1 MSYLFPFIGHY
12 LFPFTAYLQIF
23 LIFSYR
29 MRPVV
34 EQNGKA
40 HAISSWKMDPHSLK
54 FLLKQ
59 TLTYEK
65 VLPFSK
71 SLCDPQTSLLR
82 YILKQPYSKDLVN
95 SVLGVQKPRK
105 DPSDP
110 SGRGSGS
117 GSQYPMLEE
126 QLVLLFIEA
135 MEQSDMVL
143 EITNSNKDTVTATQL
158 RERTQIFWW
167 SLCSELI
174 FFLLYQFVS
183 FGSFID
189 SIYKLL
195 SARRKNKH
203 DSYLSGDGCS
213 GRDELMWALLQYI
226 SGSIAKN
233 TVNDF
238 LPVLK
243 LFALY
248 NEPVPLPVPDVKSKY
263 CARQLAA
270 AGIYIHLQ
278 KKAQLLVATDGTGND
293 GSNAVSNPLKF
304 APPIALR
311 EHYEFL
317 KGLPNKQINISQSI
331 HQNYQVP
338 VLLNTFSTDQNIFT
352 KPMSDLVAAVAIS
365 SSDSGKLI
373 ASLIIVKVAYYWN
386 VGILSVNLY
395 LKAN

>member
-1 MSYLFPFIGHY
+1 
-12 LFPFTAYLQIF
+12 
-23 LIFSYR
+23 

-71 SLCDPQTSLLR
+71 SLCEPQTSLLK

-110 SGRGSGS
+110 SGRGVSGS
-117 GSQYPMLEE
+117 CSQYPMLEE

-135 MEQSDMVL
+135 MEQSDRTL
-143 EITNSNKDTVTATQL
+143 SIANANEDTAIASQL

-183 FGSFID
+183 FSSFID
-189 SIYKLL
+189 SIYKILL
-195 SARRKNKH
+195 ARQKKLQDYQCWSSTISEN
-203 DSYLSGDGCS
+203 GCS

-233 TVNDF
+233 TVTDF

-243 LFALY
+243 LFFLY
-248 NEPVPLPVPDVKSKY
+248 NEPVPIPVPDVTSKY
-263 CARQLAA
+263 CARQMAA
-270 AGIYIHLQ
+270 AAIYIHLQ
-278 KKAQLLVATDGTGND
+278 KKAQPLLTTEGAAND
-293 GSNAVSNPLKF
+293 SANNAWSALKF

-311 EHYEFL
+311 KHYEFL
-317 KGLPNKQINISQSI
+317 KGLARKPINISQSI
-331 HQNYQVP
+331 RQDYQVP
-338 VLLNTFSTDQNIFT
+338 VILNTFSTDQNIFT
-352 KPMSDLVAAVAIS
+352 KPMSDLVATIAIS
-365 SSDSGKLI
+365 SSDTGTLI
-373 ASLIIVKVAYYWN
+373 FNLDFFSIDVFVSRVAYSMN
-386 VGILSVNLY
+386 
-395 LKAN
+395 

>member
-1 MSYLFPFIGHY
+1 
-12 LFPFTAYLQIF
+12 
-23 LIFSYR
+23 

-71 SLCDPQTSLLR
+71 SLCEPQTSLLR

-105 DPSDP
+105 DTTDP

-117 GSQYPMLEE
+117 ASQYPMLEE
-126 QLVLLFIEA
+126 QLVLLFVEA
-135 MEQSDMVL
+135 VEQSDRTIM
-143 EITNSNKDTVTATQL
+143 IAIASGADSTIASQL
-158 RERTQIFWW
+158 RNRTQIFWW

-183 FGSFID
+183 FSSFID
-189 SIYKLL
+189 SIYKILL
-195 SARRKNKH
+195 GKRKREPDNQ
-203 DSYLSGDGCS
+203 SLASSLSENGCA

-233 TVNDF
+233 TVTDF

-243 LFALY
+243 LFFLY
-248 NEPVPLPVPDVKSKY
+248 DEPAPLQVPDVTSKY

-270 AGIYIHLQ
+270 AAIYIHLQ
-278 KKAQLLVATDGTGND
+278 KKAQPLVSSDSSAND
-293 GSNAVSNPLKF
+293 GSSVNWNALKF

-311 EHYEFL
+311 KHYEFL
-317 KGLPNKQINISQSI
+317 KDLARKNISISQSI
-331 HQNYQVP
+331 RQDYQVP
-338 VLLNTFSTDQNIFT
+338 VILNTFSTDQNIFT
-352 KPMSDLVAAVAIS
+352 KPMSDLVAAIAIS
-365 SSDSGKLI
+365 SEGGNAFI
-373 ASLIIVKVAYYWN
+373 
-386 VGILSVNLY
+386 
-395 LKAN
+395 

>member
-1 MSYLFPFIGHY
+1 
-12 LFPFTAYLQIF
+12 
-23 LIFSYR
+23 

-71 SLCDPQTSLLR
+71 NLCKPQTSLLR

-105 DPSDP
+105 DSSDP
-110 SGRGSGS
+110 TGRGPGS
-117 GSQYPMLEE
+117 LSQYPMLEE
-126 QLVLLFIEA
+126 QLVLLFVEA
-135 MEQSDMVL
+135 VEQSDRVL
-143 EITNSNKDTVTATQL
+143 LLAESNDDTTITSQL
-158 RERTQIFWW
+158 RERTQILWW

-183 FGSFID
+183 FSNFID
-189 SIYKLL
+189 SIHKILQEKRQNMRDNQTWTSSL
-195 SARRKNKH
+195 SEN
-203 DSYLSGDGCS
+203 GCS

-233 TVNDF
+233 TVTDF
-238 LPVLK
+238 LPVMK
-243 LFALY
+243 LFFLY
-248 NEPVPLPVPDVKSKY
+248 DEPTPLPVPDVKSKY

-270 AGIYIHLQ
+270 AAIYIHLQ
-278 KKAQLLVATDGTGND
+278 KKVQPAANSDPNVQDTASGLN
-293 GSNAVSNPLKF
+293 SLKF

-311 EHYEFL
+311 KHYDFL
-317 KGLPNKQINISQSI
+317 KSLGKTSLIISQSI
-331 HQNYQVP
+331 QQDYQVP
-338 VLLNTFSTDQNIFT
+338 IILNTFSTDQNVFT
-352 KPMSDLVAAVAIS
+352 KPMSELVAAIAIS
-365 SSDSGKLI
+365 TDGGKLI
-373 ASLIIVKVAYYWN
+373 SSNIYGGKMEWYVAW
-386 VGILSVNLY
+386 I
-395 LKAN
+395 